1 MHQYKIFTLFFQVI
15 LTVNTLYCGFERTSQ
30 PTQVFSRGM
39 SGSAFFSEQQAW
51 INPAS
56 IAHVPSFRTS
66 MFYSPSPFQLSQ
78 LSNYGV
84 ITSSPFWIA
93 SAAVGFSSFGFS
105 LYRESTGSIVL
116 GSAINEH
123 IAAGV
128 GIHLCHLSIEK
139 YGSSTKGVMDIG
151 MIYSLNEQVN
161 IGLVL
166 NNLSG
171 ASFGGDDDI
180 PRVITSGI
188 SYSFSEQAAI
198 HMDVVKDV
206 RFAAA
211 YRAGFDIRLHDYIV
225 VNAGTRS
232 DASQLCGG
240 IGIVIPDWQ
249 IDYGITTHTELG
261 LTHSIGITFHP

>member
-1 MHQYKIFTLFFQVI
+1 
-15 LTVNTLYCGFERTSQ
+15 
-30 PTQVFSRGM
+30 
-39 SGSAFFSEQQAW
+39 
-51 INPAS
+51 
-56 IAHVPSFRTS
+56 
-66 MFYSPSPFQLSQ
+66 
-78 LSNYGV
+78 
-84 ITSSPFWIA
+84 
-93 SAAVGFSSFGFS
+93 
-105 LYRESTGSIVL
+105 
-116 GSAINEH
+116 
-123 IAAGV
+123 
-128 GIHLCHLSIEK
+128 
-139 YGSSTKGVMDIG
+139 